1 MQITVFLFILCIA
14 IDHAFT
20 YAPILNYLVVV
31 HASDW
36 KLELSWSG

>member
-20 YAPILNYLVVV
+20 YAPILNYLVIV
-31 HASDW
+31 W